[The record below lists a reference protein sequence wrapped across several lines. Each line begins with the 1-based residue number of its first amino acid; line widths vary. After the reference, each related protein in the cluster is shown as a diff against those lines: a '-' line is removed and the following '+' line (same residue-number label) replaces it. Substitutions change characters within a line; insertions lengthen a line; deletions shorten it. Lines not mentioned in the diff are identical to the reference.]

1 MNYRRAI
8 CAHLPVA
15 LETQDNGGEGEAMS
29 GGLMCC
35 ALLTENLGLL
45 ESDQKA
51 LIKVA
56 QRGRE
61 IGI

>member
-1 MNYRRAI
+1 M
-8 CAHLPVA
+8 LTPVA